1 MLRSRLLITALF
13 SCFAACTGAG
23 GPEGPAGDTGSAG
36 AEGPQGPAGSN
47 ATGSDDA
54 IVGAVYLTSNDS
66 AHNEVWALGRRADG
80 SLAEPWAFATGG
92 TGTAASLSDQGA
104 IFLDAAADEVF
115 AVNAGNSTVSML
127 QIETDGSLT
136 LVGAVASGG
145 TMPVSVTEAN
155 DVVYVLNA
163 GDATHAPNIAGFNVT
178 SAGLTSSSV
187 SLALSTTVA
196 ASAAVAQIS
205 FTPDGKHLVATEK
218 GTGKLDT
225 YEIGSG
231 GVATGPQPQ
240 TAAGGSTA
248 TPYGFAFSGNT
259 LLVTEAAGAVS
270 SYAVSS
276 TGALTAATTSASTH
290 QAAPCWMATAGNWGW
305 AINAGSDTITGYT
318 VAADGTISLIASS
331 GIAASTAEKPLDA
344 ATSAD
349 GKFLYVLD
357 SIDRAISTY
366 AIASDGSL
374 TRLPDFI
381 GLPQFAEGL
390 AAR

>member
-1 MLRSRLLITALF
+1 MFRSRLLIAASL
-13 SCFAACTGAG
+13 SCFAACTGAE
-23 GPEGPAGDTGSAG
+23 GPEGPAGDTGSG
-36 AEGPQGPAGSN
+36 GPEGPQGPAGSN

-80 SLAEPWAFATGG
+80 SLVEPWAFATGG
-92 TGTAASLSDQGA
+92 IGTAASLADQGA
-104 IFLDAAADEVF
+104 IFLDAAANEIF
-115 AVNAGNSTVSML
+115 AVNAGNNTVSML
-127 QIETDGSLT
+127 QIESDGSLT

-145 TMPVSVTEAN
+145 TMPVSVTENN

-163 GDATHAPNIAGFNVT
+163 GDATHAPAIAGFDVGA
-178 SAGLTSSSV
+178 SGLTSNSV
-187 SLALSTTVA
+187 SLALSTNAA

-225 YEIGSG
+225 YEVGSA

-240 TAAGGSTA
+240 TAAGGSTS
-248 TPYGFAFSGNT
+248 TPYGFAFSGST

-270 SYAVSS
+270 SYAISS
-276 TGALTAATTSASTH
+276 TGALTAATASASTH
-290 QAAPCWMATAGNWGW
+290 QAAPCWMVTVANWGW

-318 VAADGTISLIASS
+318 VATDGTISLIASS
-331 GIAASTAEKPLDA
+331 GVAATTANKPLDA
-344 ATSAD
+344 AASAD

-357 SIDRAISTY
+357 STDHAISSY
-366 AIASDGSL
+366 AIDADGTL
-374 TRLPDFI
+374 TRMPDFV